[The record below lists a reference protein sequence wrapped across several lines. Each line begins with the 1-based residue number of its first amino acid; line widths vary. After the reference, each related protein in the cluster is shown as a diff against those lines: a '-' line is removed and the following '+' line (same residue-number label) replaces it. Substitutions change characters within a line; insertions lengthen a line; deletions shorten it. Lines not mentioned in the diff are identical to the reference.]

1 MYINCLRVKKSKYV
15 LTQRLGKQLRL
26 NLAGYVHTPTTSRK
40 MARTPTYPNFEVG
53 LRAVLSL
60 AQA

>member
-1 MYINCLRVKKSKYV
+1 MYSRRGWENK
-15 LTQRLGKQLRL
+15 LRL